1 MNATHCTPAIIMSD
15 GTVPCYDGLLTIKE
29 LHSLTSAP
37 CMEEKIKQASF
48 LAIFSGLT
56 YEKIQEL
63 TYGQL
68 RNLRLPNSV
77 FRHYDGKSPDHHLV
91 FENLPDKSWLS
102 VFLNRWKKSA
112 SIRHRLTFHGFCHT
126 HLHLTMQDT
135 DLDELFKSLHLE
147 RI

>member
-15 GTVPCYDGLLTIKE
+15 GNVPYYDGLLTIKE
-29 LHSLTSAP
+29 LHALSSAP

-126 HLHLTMQDT
+126 HLHLTMQDI